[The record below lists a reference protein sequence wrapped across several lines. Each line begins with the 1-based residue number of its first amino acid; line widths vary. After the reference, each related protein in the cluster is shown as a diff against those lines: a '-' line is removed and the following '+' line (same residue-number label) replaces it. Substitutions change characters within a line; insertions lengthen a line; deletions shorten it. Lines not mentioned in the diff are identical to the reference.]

1 MKLYRK
7 MCRPMYDDTM
17 FSHHG
22 YIGSKEPLDDW
33 YPEEEEPRLKEKYEP
48 MYDWNKVWAK
58 LTFEYKYVEWEG
70 QEMEE
75 ELNFIQ
81 PKKIV
86 GKLISTD
93 VFDKIKDEIE
103 EYKSRQLTLAIGVDD
118 LEKGKQIALEY
129 VLEIIDK
136 YKRESEE

>member
-33 YPEEEEPRLKEKYEP
+33 YPEEEESKLKEKYEP

-75 ELNFIQ
+75 EIDFIQ

-93 VFDKIKDEIE
+93 VLDKLRDEIKQE
-103 EYKSRQLTLAIGVDD
+103 RVGYPPSADYYKAITKC
-118 LEKGKQIALEY
+118 LQ
-129 VLEIIDK
+129 IIDK
-136 YKRESEE
+136 YKEESEE